1 MADDDDEEII
11 QEFEPRK
18 TISDD
23 TLKDEL
29 DKQIDVVN
37 RNAAY
42 QIRPPIS
49 EKFKALA
56 VKEVI
61 NAILHEELGGKE
73 YSDEDSVK
81 WTKNIVTNVKL
92 SVKELGFK
100 RYKLIVQTILGQ
112 NKGSGVKV
120 GARCLWDADTD
131 NCASDSFLN
140 DTIFCCV
147 IVFGIYSY

>member
-1 MADDDDEEII
+1 MADDEDEEVI
-11 QEFEPRK
+11 QEIELKK
-18 TISDD
+18 TVSEE
-23 TLKDEL
+23 TEKDL
-29 DKQIDVVN
+29 DKEIDLVN

-49 EKFKALA
+49 EKFKSMA

-61 NAILHEELGGKE
+61 STILHEQLGGKV
-73 YSDEDSVK
+73 YSQEASQV
-81 WTKNIVTNVKL
+81 WTKRIVSGVKNA
-92 SVKELGFK
+92 VKELGFK
-100 RYKLIVQTILGQ
+100 RYKLIVQTVLGQ

-140 DTIFCCV
+140 ETIFCCV